1 VTVRNVEQTDFFSE
15 LFMHYVQVCPK
26 LYGLRPHQ
34 KAEIR
39 KQKSEIRAQKAVGAS
54 SACPLM
60 YVQLSVTVIH
70 DQTICSGK

>member
-1 VTVRNVEQTDFFSE
+1 MTVRNVEQTDFFDQ

-39 KQKSEIRAQKAVGAS
+39 NQKAVGAS
-54 SACPLM
+54 SARPLM